1 MTDVF
6 QKIPPHSLEAEQS
19 LLGSM
24 MLSEDAVVVAQEQIV
39 SEDFYQSAH
48 RFIYTAP

>member
-1 MTDVF
+1 MSDVF

-24 MLSEDAVVVAQEQIV
+24 MLSEDAIDAALEEVKAIKRFF
-39 SEDFYQSAH
+39 DFY
-48 RFIYTAP
+48 

>member
-1 MTDVF
+1 MSDIF

-24 MLSEDAVVVAQEQIV
+24 MLSEDAVDAAKDVLDDISKAVKDVTE
-39 SEDFYQSAH
+39 
-48 RFIYTAP
+48 